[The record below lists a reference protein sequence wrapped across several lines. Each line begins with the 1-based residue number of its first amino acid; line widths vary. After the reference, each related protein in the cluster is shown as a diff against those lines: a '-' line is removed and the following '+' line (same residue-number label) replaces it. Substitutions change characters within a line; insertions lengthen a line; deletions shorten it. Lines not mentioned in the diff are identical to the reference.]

1 MSRMEQIYG
10 RMLAQHIRM
19 RMKDLT
25 SKQLFSVPCP
35 RCGAATGHICELHS
49 GGFRFEPHLDRKLSA
64 VETVE
69 RKRMHVDAKLQE
81 SRSKFRFATPCYSLK
96 RTSLLSIILGVTF
109 GLSLIGAP
117 RLAAED
123 NCQPTYDAMSKV
135 MTTPTHIYVTMTA
148 VPNNG
153 DKPITAETIYA
164 AGSAYVK
171 VNGKWTRGG
180 MTLQEVM
187 KKEEENRKNSK
198 TTCRYL
204 KDESVNGET
213 AAVYNTHS
221 ETGDIKSDGQIWIS
235 KSKGLPLRQ
244 EFDIDSGGPGG
255 KNHQSVRY
263 EYTNIQPP
271 PLG

>member
-1 MSRMEQIYG
+1 M
-10 RMLAQHIRM
+10 
-19 RMKDLT
+19 
-25 SKQLFSVPCP
+25 
-35 RCGAATGHICELHS
+35 
-49 GGFRFEPHLDRKLSA
+49 
-64 VETVE
+64 
-69 RKRMHVDAKLQE
+69 
-81 SRSKFRFATPCYSLK
+81 
-96 RTSLLSIILGVTF
+96 LSIILGVTF

-171 VNGKWTRGG
+171 VNGKWTRGR

-204 KDESVNGET
+204 KDESVNGEI

-263 EYTNIQPP
+263 EYANIQPP